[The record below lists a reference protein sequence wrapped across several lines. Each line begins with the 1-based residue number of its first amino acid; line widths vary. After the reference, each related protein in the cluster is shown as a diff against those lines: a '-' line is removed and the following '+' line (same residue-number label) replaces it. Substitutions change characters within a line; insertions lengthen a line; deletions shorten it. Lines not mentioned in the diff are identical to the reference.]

1 MLNGDEDVEVAKDAW
16 SSNFLALYKHGLQQ
30 LVHDEYILND
40 SNKLRNVEN
49 EIART
54 EALG

>member
-1 MLNGDEDVEVAKDAW
+1 VLNGDEDVEVAKDAW